1 MFLTTNDL
9 THSAAVNGW
18 DTALPG
24 TSYEDWDFEMAM
36 DPSVWEVVGYR
47 WTINIYVRLLVKI
60 VKRLVKTRKNYLR
73 SLKFLRFR

>member
-18 DTALPG
+18 DTAFPG

-36 DPSVWEVVGYR
+36 DPSVLEVVGYR

-60 VKRLVKTRKNYLR
+60 VKRLVKTEK
-73 SLKFLRFR
+73 KII